1 MDPKCF
7 HANIVSSSGS
17 RIVGKRNFAREEQ
30 NEGRIIKQRV
40 NRPSGA
46 IHLKDLMNEFLFFFI
61 FMRWRI
67 NETLSLVKNAFR
79 F

>member
-7 HANIVSSSGS
+7 HANIVSSSRS
-17 RIVGKRNFAREEQ
+17 RIVGKRDFAREEQ

-46 IHLKDLMNEFLFFFI
+46 IHLKDLMNEF
-61 FMRWRI
+61 
-67 NETLSLVKNAFR
+67 
-79 F
+79 

>member
-17 RIVGKRNFAREEQ
+17 RIVGKRDFAREEQ

-40 NRPSGA
+40 SRPSGA
-46 IHLKDLMNEFLFFFI
+46 IQILTRSGAIHLRDLMNEF
-61 FMRWRI
+61 
-67 NETLSLVKNAFR
+67 
-79 F
+79 